1 MRSRSNKAF
10 IRGTYFTC
18 ILCIMCLISCIN
30 SVRVFAK
37 TVQENGVSAEK
48 YTLTL
53 EERDE
58 VKEQIKGAD
67 IKLKYNEDTPQEVSF
82 DSNLLKGYIDKLDCF
97 NTSKIVEPQNARL
110 IYDNNNYVILKEVLG
125 NKVNKDVLY
134 DSIVKA
140 IENKETTIDLEAK
153 NCYENPTLFETS
165 PDVITARDTANKY
178 LSSCITYKF
187 AGLTW
192 VLDGTTIKDW
202 ISLDA
207 NFQIVLDESKVKDYV
222 DALANTYTTELG
234 NNIAVSGGY
243 DGNNH
248 GWIIDSS
255 QETSA
260 LIDNIKNGQTIT
272 KSPAYVQTAVAGYFS
287 NVGATYVEIDMTKQH
302 LWFYKDGYLVVEGD
316 VVTGNESN
324 GNATPAGVYKLYS
337 KLQNTVLRGEDYAS
351 PVSFWMPFNRNIGL
365 HDANWRTEFGG
376 EIYKT
381 SGSHGCVNLP
391 YDVAK
396 SIYYNINIGTPVICY
411 YS

>member
-1 MRSRSNKAF
+1 MRSRLNKMF
-10 IRGTYFTC
+10 IRLTYFTC
-18 ILCIMCLISCIN
+18 ILCIMGFISCIN
-30 SVRVFAK
+30 SVGVFAK
-37 TVQENGVSAEK
+37 DVQENEVSNEK
-48 YTLTL
+48 YTLIL
-53 EERDE
+53 EERDGI
-58 VKEQIKGAD
+58 KEQINGED
-67 IKLKYNEDTPQEVSF
+67 IKLKYDADNSKGVSF
-82 DSNLLKGYIDKLDCF
+82 DSSLLKSYIDKLSCF
-97 NTSKIVEPQNARL
+97 DTSKIVEPQNARL
-110 IYDNNNYVILKEVLG
+110 IYDNNNYVISKEVLG
-125 NKVNKDVLY
+125 NKVNKDILY
-134 DSIVKA
+134 NSIVKA

-153 NCYENPTLFETS
+153 NCYENPTRFETS
-165 PDVITARDTANKY
+165 PEIINARDTANKY
-178 LSSCITYKF
+178 LSSYITYKF

-260 LIDNIKNGQTIT
+260 LIDNIKSGQTIT
-272 KSPAYVQTAVAGYFS
+272 KNPIYAQTSAASYFS
-287 NVGATYVEIDMTKQH
+287 NVGSTYVEIDMTKQH

-316 VVTGNESN
+316 VVTGNVSN

-337 KLQNTVLRGEDYAS
+337 KLQDTVLRGEDYAS

-365 HDANWRTEFGG
+365 HDANWRVEFGG

-396 SIYYNINIGTPVICY
+396 TIYYNINVGTPVICY

>member
-1 MRSRSNKAF
+1 MRSRLNKMF
-10 IRGTYFTC
+10 IRGAYFTC
-18 ILCIMCLISCIN
+18 ILCIMSLILCIN
-30 SVRVFAK
+30 SVSVFAK
-37 TVQENGVSAEK
+37 TVQENGVSTEK

-53 EERDE
+53 EERDGI
-58 VKEQIKGAD
+58 KEQIKGAD
-67 IKLKYNEDTPQEVSF
+67 IKLKYNADTSQEVSF
-82 DSNLLKGYIDKLDCF
+82 DSELLKGYIDRLACF
-97 NTSKIVEPQNARL
+97 DTSKIVEPQNARL

-125 NKVNKDVLY
+125 NKVNKDMLY
-134 DSIVKA
+134 NNIVNA
-140 IENKETTIDLEAK
+140 IKNKEATIDLEAK

-165 PDVITARDTANKY
+165 PEVVNARDTANKY
-178 LSSCITYKF
+178 LSSYITYKF
-187 AGLTW
+187 GGLTW
-192 VLDGTTIKDW
+192 VVDGSTIKDW
-202 ISLDA
+202 ISLDE
-207 NFQIVLDESKVKDYV
+207 NFQILLDESKIKAYV

-234 NNIAVSGGY
+234 NNIPVNGGY

-248 GWIIDSS
+248 SWIIDSS

-272 KSPAYVQTAVAGYFS
+272 KSPIYVQTAAASYFS

-324 GNATPAGVYKLYS
+324 GNATPAGVYRLYS

-351 PVSFWMPFNRNIGL
+351 PVSFWMPFNGNIGL
-365 HDANWRTEFGG
+365 HDANWRIEFGG

-396 SIYYNINIGTPVICY
+396 SIYYSINIGTPVICY